1 MDAASHSIASTIP
14 KFEAQDRG
22 DGLATARHAD
32 DLVWQR
38 QYVLNEVFKTPS
50 QDMGTL
56 LAQMNQHHYGAS
68 AEPRQPQHPPPLA
81 PDVQHVMNTTPLIFS
96 HTIAPESNTGSDHA
110 LTPGSG
116 YPRHPSNTPLVTPH
130 SLSALEEWRT
140 NYLPSKPSSSRH
152 GTSQTTN
159 PILQA
164 IIARQKTRI
173 SSRTDPSSK
182 RYGSTSLQDTSRDP
196 HGSDLSHQ
204 EQSDRRYAQQLFE
217 KEASAQSELT
227 LQSKARDKDCAVCGD
242 QLPPLDFPAKQPTDS
257 CMHQVQTCS
266 DCLQRWVS
274 VQLDQNGWD
283 GITCPD
289 LECGSKLG
297 YWDVRKAATED
308 VSLKYETLTVRA
320 AVAGLEGFDYCLRA
334 GCGSG
339 QISETGD
346 KLMVCGECGYKQCL
360 QCKVAWHEKESCEQ
374 YVHRSSEAKS
384 RDEEK
389 ASERYISRFAKRCP
403 NVGCGYPIEKNGGC
417 DHMTCKWWWYLVALM
432 HQGRKGKHG

>member
-116 YPRHPSNTPLVTPH
+116 YPRHPSNTPL
-130 SLSALEEWRT
+130 
-140 NYLPSKPSSSRH
+140 
-152 GTSQTTN
+152 
-159 PILQA
+159 
-164 IIARQKTRI
+164 
-173 SSRTDPSSK
+173 
-182 RYGSTSLQDTSRDP
+182 
-196 HGSDLSHQ
+196 
-204 EQSDRRYAQQLFE
+204 
-217 KEASAQSELT
+217 
-227 LQSKARDKDCAVCGD
+227 
-242 QLPPLDFPAKQPTDS
+242 
-257 CMHQVQTCS
+257 
-266 DCLQRWVS
+266 
-274 VQLDQNGWD
+274 NGWD

-389 ASERYISRFAKRCP
+389 ASERYISRFAKRSE
-403 NVGCGYPIEKNGGC
+403 VQ
-417 DHMTCKWWWYLVALM
+417 A
-432 HQGRKGKHG
+432 